1 MCREKVKI
9 LSIIIFSS
17 ICKLIIIKV
26 YVMKYFKPNIKFHD
40 RLKDTEGIEI
50 LSQKIKGV

>member
-1 MCREKVKI
+1 MYIIYMCYKKVKI

-26 YVMKYFKPNIKFHD
+26 YVMKYFEPKIKFHD
-40 RLKDTEGIEI
+40 RLKNTEGFK
-50 LSQKIKGV
+50 QNYH